1 VLGEVLALL
10 DLGDPQIQIHG
21 GAAANRVRAI
31 RGGGAVEGG
40 GNPLLAIGASSIAA
54 GRRAARGERGAGEG
68 TGGEVVICAWLF
80 GRLAGVDERLG
91 WLAHSLVLAAA
102 RGDGASSSVS
112 IFFWM

>member
-68 TGGEVVICAWLF
+68 GRRRGCDL
-80 GRLAGVDERLG
+80 RLAFWAAG
-91 WLAHSLVLAAA
+91 WS
-102 RGDGASSSVS
+102 R
-112 IFFWM
+112 